1 MHNSPDAGD
10 QQHFVRCL
18 PFLQMVHR
26 PQQFLIGSV
35 LFGHIPQ
42 RLLRQQSPQHQG
54 GYLLLLLPVQQ
65 FYGGDGLV
73 AKGVENSIANFSR
86 LGRVGM
92 RETDR
97 EIIKMMTE

>member
-18 PFLQMVHR
+18 PLLQMVHR

-54 GYLLLLLPVQQ
+54 GYLLLLLPV
-65 FYGGDGLV
+65 FGNYY
-73 AKGVENSIANFSR
+73 I
-86 LGRVGM
+86 
-92 RETDR
+92 
-97 EIIKMMTE
+97 